1 MHHEYGGSSLLFKTT
16 MRLSRSPR
24 PSTPPPPPPPRP
36 GATRRWRKLP
46 GAGGQ
51 QDRGEAEGSFAGG
64 QLPTNRELDI

>member
-24 PSTPPPPPPPRP
+24 PSTPPPSSRRP

-64 QLPTNRELDI
+64 QLPANRELDI